1 MEIVIIDS
9 GYLSYEI
16 EKKLFE
22 KEGFNLKI
30 YPTYDGDAIEKK
42 KFAKN
47 ADGILVRQ
55 TKIDEDFLSGMNNL
69 KAIVRYGVGYDN
81 IDIEACN
88 KHGIKVAIVRGYADH
103 AIAEHALALMFV
115 CIRGMWNPI
124 LQLKQKFGSPPTPD
138 IFELHERTLGI
149 IGIGKIGS
157 EFCKKASPLF
167 KDVLAYDPFK
177 QIDYF
182 NRLSIR
188 KAGLDELFE
197 NSDVISLHCNLTSE
211 TKHLIDGGAFSKMRK
226 KPVII
231 NTSRGE
237 LICEEALLEALNQG
251 KIHSAGLDVYE
262 NEPITEKQNELIN
275 HPRTVCTG
283 HYAWYSI
290 EATVE
295 LQRRAALNL
304 LNLLKGNKVEDC
316 INESPPKTKFFKSAK
331 N

>member
-1 MEIVIIDS
+1 
-9 GYLSYEI
+9 
-16 EKKLFE
+16 
-22 KEGFNLKI
+22 
-30 YPTYDGDAIEKK
+30 
-42 KFAKN
+42 
-47 ADGILVRQ
+47 
-55 TKIDEDFLSGMNNL
+55 
-69 KAIVRYGVGYDN
+69 
-81 IDIEACN
+81 
-88 KHGIKVAIVRGYADH
+88 
-103 AIAEHALALMFV
+103 MFV